1 MAYKIASVRPGGLAA
16 RHGLRAGDAI
26 ELINGEPLID
36 QVDFEALTARSRVRL
51 TVVKADGE
59 RREITII
66 KPREAA
72 LGLDMEPAFNE
83 MKPMQCKN
91 HCVFCFIDQMPP
103 NMRKTLYVKDDD
115 WRFSLM
121 MGNYITLTNLSDE
134 EFERLIRRKAS
145 PLYISVHAMDPA
157 VRVRMMLNPAAARL
171 PERLDRLKE
180 AGIRFNCQI
189 VLCPGINDGPVLDD
203 TLERLSGY
211 LPNVQSVA
219 VVPVGLTKFREHL
232 PRLENFDADG
242 ALAVIRQAERWQARF
257 LEIAGTRFVFP
268 SDEFY
273 CRANVPLPDEEW
285 YEGYPQI
292 ENGVGL
298 LRQYEEAL
306 AARSRQGKSAGEHGA
321 ERKVTILCGTSIA
334 PVMRQWIERYA
345 PPGPQVT
352 VQPVVNR
359 FFGETITVSGLLTGQ
374 DLLQAA
380 EACGADEI
388 MIPANT
394 LRSEGDLFLDDMPLT
409 ALTDRFRV
417 TLIRG
422 GASLYECLAAQEY

>member
-72 LGLDMEPAFNE
+72 LGLEMEAALTC
-83 MKPMQCKN
+83 MSPMQCRN
-91 HCVFCFIDQMPP
+91 HCIFCFIDQMPP
-103 NMRKTLYVKDDD
+103 HMRKTLYVKDDD

-121 MGNYITLTNLSDE
+121 MGNYITLTNLSDA
-134 EFERLIRRKAS
+134 EFDRLLRRRAS
-145 PLYISVHAMDPA
+145 PLYISVQAMDPE
-157 VRVRMMLNPAAARL
+157 VRVRMMRNPAAARL
-171 PERLDRLKE
+171 PERLSQLRD
-180 AGIRFNCQI
+180 AGLRFHCQV
-189 VLCPGINDGPVLDD
+189 VLCPGINDGAVLDD

-211 LPNVQSVA
+211 LPNA
-219 VVPVGLTKFREHL
+219 VSAALVPVGLTRFRERL
-232 PRLENFDADG
+232 PELRNYDRDG
-242 ALAVIRQAERWQARF
+242 AAAVLRQAERWQRRF
-257 LEIAGTRFVFP
+257 LELAGTRFVFP
-268 SDEFY
+268 SDEFF
-273 CRANVPLPDEEW
+273 CRAEEPLPEEAW

-298 LRQYEEAL
+298 LRQYEQAL
-306 AARSRQGKSAGEHGA
+306 ADRARQGLEAGERGA
-321 ERKVTILCGTSIA
+321 ERRVTILCGTSVA

-345 PPGPQVT
+345 PPGPNVT

-359 FFGETITVSGLLTGQ
+359 FFGETVTVSGLLTGR
-374 DLLQAA
+374 DLLAAA
-380 EACGADEI
+380 EAADADEI
-388 MIPANT
+388 MIPRNT

-409 ALTDRFRV
+409 ALTDRFHV
-417 TLIRG
+417 TLIG
-422 GASLYECLAAQEY
+422 GGESLYEALAANV

>member
-1 MAYKIASVRPGGLAA
+1 MAFKIASVRPGGLAA

-26 ELINGEPLID
+26 EQINGEPLID
-36 QVDFEALTARSRVRL
+36 QVDYEALTARSRVRL
-51 TVVKADGE
+51 SVIKTDGE

-66 KPREAA
+66 KPRETA
-72 LGLDMEPAFNE
+72 LGLEMESAFTE

-103 NMRKTLYVKDDD
+103 HMRKTLYVKDDD

-121 MGNYITLTNLSDE
+121 MGNYITLTNLSDD
-134 EFERLIRRKAS
+134 EFDRLIRRKAS
-145 PLYISVHAMDPA
+145 PLYISVHAMDPE

-171 PERLDRLKE
+171 PERLDRLKA

-203 TLERLSGY
+203 TLERLSHY

-219 VVPVGLTKFREHL
+219 VVPVGLTKFREKL
-232 PRLENFDADG
+232 PKLSNFDPDG
-242 ALAVIRQAERWQARF
+242 ALSVIRQAERWQKRF

-273 CRANVPLPDEEW
+273 CRANVPLPDEDW

-306 AARSRQGKSAGEHGA
+306 AARSRQGAEAGERGA
-321 ERKVTILCGTSIA
+321 DRKVAILCGTSVA
-334 PVMRQWIERYA
+334 PVMREWIARYA
-345 PPGPQVT
+345 PPGPRVT
-352 VQPVVNR
+352 VHPVVNR
-359 FFGETITVSGLLTGQ
+359 FFGETITVTGLLTGQ
-374 DLLQAA
+374 DLLKAA
-380 EACGADEI
+380 EESGADEI
-388 MIPANT
+388 MISANT

-409 ALTDRFRV
+409 ALTERFRV
-417 TLIRG
+417 AVIRG
-422 GASLYECLAAQEY
+422 GASLYESLLGTK